1 MLKKKTVYSS
11 LIVVA
16 SIFFLST
23 FGPYNFFHHLNAENI
38 LEEPLLSK
46 EFKDTTVK
54 DVIYKGDDT
63 YMIKTEEKDFVVM
76 RKYFSVMNYKW
87 VIFEYK
93 KELL

>member
-1 MLKKKTVYSS
+1 LLKKKTVYSS

-23 FGPYNFFHHLNAENI
+23 FGPYNHLNAENI

-76 RKYFSVMNYKW
+76 RNYFSVMNYKW